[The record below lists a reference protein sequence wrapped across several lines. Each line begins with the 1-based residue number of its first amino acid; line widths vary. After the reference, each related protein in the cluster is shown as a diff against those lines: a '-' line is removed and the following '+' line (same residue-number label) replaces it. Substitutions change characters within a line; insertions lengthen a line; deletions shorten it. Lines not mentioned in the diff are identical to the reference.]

1 MTKLSKILNY
11 VLYLLLAVALVFAA
25 IFYFGEWDMDHAHPH
40 PLFTDT
46 FLDLAKVFVFITAG
60 VTLVFEIINVVTRP
74 KNAVRTLIS
83 IGIVL
88 VLVLIAYSM
97 ADTTPMHLP
106 AYQGSDNVPSMLSLG
121 GTILYTMYFLLGG
134 AVVAILY
141 TELSRMFK

>member
-11 VLYLLLAVALVFAA
+11 VLYLLLALALVFAA
-25 IFYFGEWDMDHAHPH
+25 IFYFGEWDLEHPYPH

-46 FLDLAKVFVFITAG
+46 FLNLAKVFVIITAG
-60 VTLVFEIINVVTRP
+60 VTLVFEVINIVTQP

-83 IGIVL
+83 IVIVV
-88 VLVLIAYSM
+88 VLVLIAYGM
-97 ADTTPMHLP
+97 ADVTPMKLP
-106 AYQGSDNVPSMLSLG
+106 GYQGADNVPSMLSLA
-121 GTILYTMYFLLGG
+121 GTILYTMYFLIGG